1 MRATEHGETL
11 PLAYASSVLSMP
23 TSPGSRR
30 GLYVVARYASFRPA
44 FMFPLAMRAC
54 TLVTQPVRN
63 RIRKNI
69 PRIAG
74 WLIVAAFVLVAV
86 FADFLAPYDY
96 RAQSR
101 GEPSA
106 PASSVH
112 FRDDAGN
119 FGPFVYGR
127 RLVDALRLTYVED
140 RSVEYPVRFLVRED
154 QYTLLGLVETDLH
167 LLGVEGSVRINL
179 LGTDMLGR
187 DRFSRL
193 MHAIQFS
200 LIVCSLGVVLACG
213 IGIFIGIVSGYAS
226 RGVDT
231 VLMGATDAMLALPT
245 LILILAAR
253 AAFPLELPPMRAAF
267 LLLLIFAL
275 TGWAEMA
282 RLTRGLVMSVRER
295 EFVTAAVATGVTQAR
310 ILFRHILPNVARP
323 LITQA
328 LLMLPAFLLA
338 EVTLSYL
345 GVGVQEPEA
354 SLGNM
359 LTAASD
365 LNQLRSQ
372 PIAVLSPAIVIF
384 VFVVAI
390 RLLREERPAVSVA
403 SLPEPEAAVH
413 SR

>member
-1 MRATEHGETL
+1 M
-11 PLAYASSVLSMP
+11 S
-23 TSPGSRR
+23 
-30 GLYVVARYASFRPA
+30 
-44 FMFPLAMRAC
+44 
-54 TLVTQPVRN
+54 
-63 RIRKNI
+63 
-69 PRIAG
+69 RIAG

-96 RAQSR
+96 RQQSR
-101 GEPSA
+101 AEPSA
-106 PASSVH
+106 PASSLH
-112 FRDDAGN
+112 FVTGR
-119 FGPFVYGR
+119 PLVSVR
-127 RLVDALRLTYVED
+127 RLVDPLRLIYVDDDASTARE
-140 RSVEYPVRFLVRED
+140 VEFFVRGSSYR
-154 QYTLLGLVETDLH
+154 LLGLIETDLH
-167 LLGVEGSVRINL
+167 LFGVAGDNAPRINL

-193 MHAIQFS
+193 MHAIRFS
-200 LIVCSLGVVLACG
+200 LIVCSLGVVLACA

-226 RGVDT
+226 RSVDT

-365 LNQLRSQ
+365 LNQLRTQ

-384 VFVVAI
+384 VFVLAI
-390 RLLREERPAVSVA
+390 RLLREERPVVSVT